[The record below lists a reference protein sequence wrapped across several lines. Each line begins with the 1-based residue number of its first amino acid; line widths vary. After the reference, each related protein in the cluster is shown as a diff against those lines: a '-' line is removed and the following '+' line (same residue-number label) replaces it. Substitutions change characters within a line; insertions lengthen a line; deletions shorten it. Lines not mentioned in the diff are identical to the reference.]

1 MRERPPVELPEI
13 HKPKAICRQT
23 VTAIRTVLLA
33 LSLGLV
39 LATSSAW
46 GQPLNQPAPSATTG
60 KDGAPKSQSYEVGHF
75 YLWEWM
81 TVALFS
87 GLAIF
92 AVGRSSRRN

>member
-1 MRERPPVELPEI
+1 MRDQPSTIASRSSGEVATGCRPAP
-13 HKPKAICRQT
+13 R
-23 VTAIRTVLLA
+23 AIRSAWLA
-33 LSLGLV
+33 FSLALV

-46 GQPLNQPAPSATTG
+46 GQNPVQPQGGQLGNSN
-60 KDGAPKSQSYEVGHF
+60 APKSQSYEVGHF
-75 YLWEWM
+75 YLWEWL